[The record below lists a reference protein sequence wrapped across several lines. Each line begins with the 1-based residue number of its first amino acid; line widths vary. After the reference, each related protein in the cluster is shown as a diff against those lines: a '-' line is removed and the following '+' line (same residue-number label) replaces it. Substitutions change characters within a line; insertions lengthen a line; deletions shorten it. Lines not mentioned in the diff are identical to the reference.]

1 MLTETLQRQCA
12 WCLKIYDFHTKEWKQ
27 GPAMR
32 LVKAT
37 HGMCP
42 ECVKAFKEE
51 LNGRKTA

>member
-1 MLTETLQRQCA
+1 MTDFLQRQCA
-12 WCLKIYDFHTKEWKQ
+12 WCLKIYDFHTKKWKQ

-32 LVKAT
+32 LIQAT